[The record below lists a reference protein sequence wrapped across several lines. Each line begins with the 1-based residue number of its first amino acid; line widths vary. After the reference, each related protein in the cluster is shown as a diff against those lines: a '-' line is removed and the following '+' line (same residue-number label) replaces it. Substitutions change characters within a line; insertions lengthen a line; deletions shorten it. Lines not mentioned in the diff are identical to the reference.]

1 MVFILAPQHLRTVL
15 FLLLCAVTTHA
26 VALEADDIVTS
37 TPTTFTTPVP
47 SGWLEER
54 TDEVTRFVH
63 TDPEG
68 EILLFAVGAEEEA
81 ATLAAVQ
88 SHIAPELTQTFVER
102 PLQQLQVP
110 LPSGTWTQ
118 RIYRHGDDLV
128 AVISLERGNRTYL
141 VIARGSQAA
150 FMQTINL
157 AVNDVLL
164 GFDVLATPFEDVEQ
178 AQPRAGAGEAATLD
192 LASGR
197 LHGTLQLPEGPAPY
211 LVALIIAGSGPTDRD
226 GNSAVIPGKN
236 NSLRLLA
243 EGLASHGVASLRYD
257 KRGVG
262 ASAAAGGSEE
272 EVTFDDFVADAVGW
286 LEQLEGDDRF
296 SQMVI
301 IGHSEG
307 SLIGMLAA
315 ERVHADAFV
324 SLAGPGQNAADIL
337 SAQLAA
343 QLPPPLRDESRIVVQ
358 ELREGREV
366 PDVNPALLALFRPS
380 VQPYLISWFRY
391 DPAQVLKGLD
401 MPVLLIQGTSDAQ
414 VTVAQ
419 VERLAAAKPDAEV
432 MILEGMNH
440 VLKRVPAGQL
450 DLTQSYGDPSLP
462 LASGL
467 VETISSFL
475 QTSAVSP
482 SVRSD

>member
-1 MVFILAPQHLRTVL
+1 MVFILAPQHIRTVL
-15 FLLLCAVTTHA
+15 FLLLSTFTTHA
-26 VALEADDIVTS
+26 VALAADDIM
-37 TPTTFTTPVP
+37 TPTPTSFTAPVP
-47 SGWLEER
+47 SGWLEDR
-54 TDEVTRFVH
+54 TDEVTRFTH

-68 EILLFAVGAEEEA
+68 EILLLAVDAREEA
-81 ATLAAVQ
+81 AILTAVQ
-88 SHIAPELTQTFVER
+88 KHIAPELTRTFVES
-102 PLQQLQVP
+102 PLQQQQVS

-118 RIYRHGDDLV
+118 RVYQHGGDLL
-128 AVISLERGNRTYL
+128 AVISLERGGSTYL
-141 VIARGSQAA
+141 VIARGNQTA
-150 FMQTINL
+150 FMPTINS

-164 GFDVLATPFEDVEQ
+164 SFEVLGTPFEGVEQ
-178 AQPRAGAGEAATLD
+178 AQPQKSKGEAVTLD
-192 LASGR
+192 IASGS

-211 LVALIIAGSGPTDRD
+211 PVALIIAGSGPTDRD

-262 ASAAAGGSEE
+262 ASAAAGGNEE
-272 EVTFDDFVADAVGW
+272 ELTFDDFVGDAVGW
-286 LEQLEGDDRF
+286 LEQLQGGDRF
-296 SQMVI
+296 SQVVVV
-301 IGHSEG
+301 GHSEG
-307 SLIGMLAA
+307 SLIGMLPA
-315 ERVHADAFV
+315 ERANAHAFV

-337 SAQLAA
+337 LAQLAA
-343 QLPPPLRDESRIVVQ
+343 QLPPPLLDESRTVVQ

-366 PDVNPALLALFRPS
+366 PDVSPVLLALFRPS

-391 DPAQVLKGLD
+391 DPARVLERLT
-401 MPVLLIQGTSDAQ
+401 MPVLIIQGTTDAQ
-414 VTVAQ
+414 VTVDQA
-419 VERLAAAKPDAEV
+419 ERLAAAKPDAEV
-432 MILEGMNH
+432 AIIEGMNH
-440 VLKRVPAGQL
+440 VLKRVPAGRQ
-450 DLTQSYGDPSLP
+450 DPSYGDPSLP

>member
-37 TPTTFTTPVP
+37 TTSFTAPVP

-54 TDEVTRFVH
+54 TDEVVRFTH

-68 EILLFAVGAEEEA
+68 EILLLAVGAEEEA

-88 SHIAPELTQTFVER
+88 NHLAPELTQTFVER

-118 RIYRHGDDLV
+118 RIYQHGGDLV
-128 AVISLERGNRTYL
+128 AVISLERGGRTYL

-150 FMQTINL
+150 FMQTINS

-164 GFDVLATPFEDVEQ
+164 GFDVLGTPFEDVEQ
-178 AQPRAGAGEAATLD
+178 AQPRASAGEATTLD

-211 LVALIIAGSGPTDRD
+211 PVALIIAGSGPTDRD

-243 EGLASHGVASLRYD
+243 EELASHGVASLRYD

-262 ASAAAGGSEE
+262 ASAAAGGNEE
-272 EVTFDDFVADAVGW
+272 ELTFDDFVDDAVGW

-296 SQMVI
+296 SQLVI

-343 QLPPPLRDESRIVVQ
+343 QLPPPLLDESRTIVQ

-366 PDVNPALLALFRPS
+366 PEVNPALLALFRPS

-391 DPAQVLKGLD
+391 DPAQVLKRLT
-401 MPVLLIQGTSDAQ
+401 MPVLLIQGTTDAQ

-419 VERLAAAKPDAEV
+419 AERLAAAKPDAEV
-432 MILEGMNH
+432 VILEEMNH
-440 VLKRVPAGQL
+440 VLKRVPAGQP

-467 VETISSFL
+467 VETISSFF
-475 QTSAVSP
+475 QT
-482 SVRSD
+482 